1 MATVQCD
8 IAIIG
13 GGSAGYAAAR
23 TAHAA
28 GANVAVIDQ
37 GPWGGLCIL
46 RGCMP
51 SKAILRS
58 AEIASHLGRAAE
70 FGLAP
75 VEVRADLAAIVER
88 KARLV
93 AGFAAY
99 RREQLSDGRFTLCE
113 ARARFLSPQTLQA
126 GDDVIKAGH
135 FIIATGSTPH
145 RVSIPGLDHGGYLT
159 SDEALDMC
167 QQPDSLLVLGGGP
180 IAVELAQFFQRIG
193 TQVTLIQRSD
203 HILSTGDEDLARP
216 VEARFREEGMEVYTG
231 TQLRQFTEENGRKIA
246 HFSHGGAEKTA
257 SADLVLQALGR
268 RPHIDELGLAQAGV
282 EVARGR
288 IVVDAAMRTSQPH
301 IYAVG
306 DVNGEY
312 EVVHIAIEQGEI
324 AAYNAT
330 HPDRPEHRFDD
341 RLNAVVVFTDP
352 QVASVGL
359 SERYCR
365 AADRPYLV
373 ASYPFDDHGKSLTMG
388 ETCGHAKILC
398 DPRSGEVLGSHIV
411 GPEAGELI
419 HELIAVMYFR
429 GTVQDLAKIPHYHP
443 TLAEILTYPAE
454 ELAEQLG

>member
-8 IAIIG
+8 IAVIG

-28 GANVAVIDQ
+28 GAQVAVIDQ

-58 AEIASHLGRAAE
+58 AEIASHLRRASE

-75 VEVRADLAAIVER
+75 VEVRVDLAAIVER

-93 AGFAAY
+93 ADFAAY
-99 RREQLSDGRFTLCE
+99 RREQLSDGRFALYQ

-126 GDDVIKAGH
+126 GDDVIEAGH
-135 FIIATGSTPH
+135 FIIATGSMPH
-145 RVSIPGLDHGGYLT
+145 RVPVAGVAHIGYLT
-159 SDEALDMC
+159 SDEALDLC
-167 QQPDSLLVLGGGP
+167 QQPESLLVLGGGP

-203 HILSTGDEDLARP
+203 HILSAGDEDLARP
-216 VEARFREEGMEVYTG
+216 VEARFRAEGMEVYTG
-231 TQLRQFTEENGRKIA
+231 TQLRQFTEQNGSTIA
-246 HFSHGGAEKTA
+246 HFSQGGAEKTA
-257 SADLVLQALGR
+257 SAALVLQALGR
-268 RPHIDELGLAQAGV
+268 RPHIDGLGLDQAGV
-282 EVARGR
+282 EVARGC

-306 DVNGEY
+306 DVNGEH
-312 EVVHIAIEQGEI
+312 EVVHIAIDQGEI

-341 RLNAVVVFTDP
+341 RLNALVVFTDP

-359 SERYCR
+359 SERDCR
-365 AADRPYLV
+365 AAGRPYLV
-373 ASYPFDDHGKSLTMG
+373 ARYPFDDHGKSLTMG

-398 DPRSGEVLGSHIV
+398 DPRSGEVLGGHIV

-454 ELAEQLG
+454 ELAAQL

>member
-8 IAIIG
+8 IAVVG

-28 GANVAVIDQ
+28 GAHVAVIDQ

-58 AEIASHLGRAAE
+58 AEMAAHLGRAPE

-75 VEVRADLAAIVER
+75 VEVNADLAAIIER

-93 AGFAAY
+93 ADFAAY
-99 RREQLSDGRFTLCE
+99 RREQLSDGRFALCE
-113 ARARFLSPQTLQA
+113 ARARFLSPQALQA
-126 GDDVIKAGH
+126 GDDVIEAGH
-135 FIIATGSTPH
+135 FIIATGSTPCH
-145 RVSIPGLDHGGYLT
+145 VPIPGLDQVGYIT
-159 SDEALDMC
+159 SDEALDLR
-167 QQPDSLLVLGGGP
+167 QQPESLLVLGGGP
-180 IAVELAQFFQRIG
+180 TAVELAQFFQRIG
-193 TQVTLIQRSD
+193 TQVTLIQRSG
-203 HILSTGDEDLARP
+203 HILSAGDEDLARP
-216 VEARFREEGMEVYTG
+216 VEARFRAEGMEVYTG
-231 TQLRQFTEENGRKIA
+231 TQLRRFTEENGRKVA

-268 RPHIDELGLAQAGV
+268 RPHIDGLGLDQAGV
-282 EVARGR
+282 EVASGR

-306 DVNGEY
+306 DVNGEH

-330 HPDRPEHRFDD
+330 HPDQRRFDD
-341 RLNAVVVFTDP
+341 RLNALVVFTDP

-359 SERYCR
+359 GERDCR
-365 AADRPYLV
+365 AADRPYWV
-373 ASYPFDDHGKSLTMG
+373 ASYPFDDHGKSLIMG
-388 ETCGHAKILC
+388 EICGHAKVLC
-398 DPRSGEVLGSHIV
+398 DPRSGEVLGGHIV

-429 GTVQDLAKIPHYHP
+429 GTVQDLAKMPHYHP

-454 ELAEQLG
+454 ELADQL